1 MDRKN
6 QNRKKVYKQWREKKL
21 RKRKG
26 KKRHIEDF
34 KQGKGYI
41 NPLKGDI
48 KVEKETNRKI

>member
-6 QNRKKVYKQWREKKL
+6 QNRKKVYKQWKEKKL

-41 NPLKGDI
+41 NPLKSDI